1 MNQDKEEVFNELF
14 KAKEIIN
21 SEIHKNK
28 RMENSF
34 SKFGFIN
41 TTWYKDYLHFLKKP
55 NKDSNYEKKLFKYE
69 LLHPKNDK
77 RDYTYIGRST
87 FSFPSDFVFVTQN
100 FVNLISKYIYTYDK
114 YYYEKF
120 KEYLFEIAIGGDC
133 IIMKNFVIERTEN
146 MYIIIYEENKGN
158 MNNNID
164 FILMIDDYSEMK
176 KALNFILEN
185 SIWIYLKNI
194 SFSIEEDEKEI
205 INDKGEKIGYIS
217 RNGEL
222 NRKKEVKEIQKMKN
236 ENIKATQKMIPKF
249 NSILMCL
256 YLSNIFL
263 QELSKFSLDN
273 KKKITKI
280 FVEYFQNFNIH
291 KIKPIFSRSIKI
303 DLFEYI
309 FEEIFV
315 KLDSELS
322 KENEYKVNNGQN
334 DQSVVFKEQ
343 YKNGSIIKRL
353 FYYPQEI
360 KKFCPYCL
368 KTYYKYKYKK
378 IILLKSIDTKNEN
391 FLFEKI
397 FKPEEIEKRERCKL
411 CNLESKC
418 INSKSFILFP
428 KILIILIKEDQIGKI
443 NLKKEI
449 KNDKGISYELYCII
463 EENTN
468 MVYFKNE
475 FDLWLR
481 CGENKREDIES
492 KTPIVLFYR
501 LMNIKNNMRNKNNNN
516 QIQNNN
522 INFNQNLMINNMNN
536 MNNNMNGNNLN
547 ENYMNINNVNNK
559 EKENLNNMSNN
570 YINNNDINNSFTNN
584 MNRNYINMNN
594 HNNLQSYNLNN
605 INSMNMNMNNSANN
619 LNRNNININMNNNY
633 NLNSNNLNN
642 MNNNN
647 MNNNNMMYINR
658 NIMNINSNNL
668 NNMNNNNINGNNMNL
683 NNINMNSGNRNNI
696 NQLNQINNI
705 ESQEIDS
712 KRQIFELNRE
722 IERLRYEL
730 EKEKNINKY
739 LEENMKIKEILL
751 NEKDAEISKLKL
763 RYPFELSEGEK
774 LISITLI
781 SFDELIQYSII
792 CKNTHKFG
800 EIENMFYNKYI
811 EYKNKKNIFLI
822 KGKRINSNKTLEEN
836 NIKNGD
842 VIYFKVIK

>member
-1 MNQDKEEVFNELF
+1 MNPDREKEFNELF

-34 SKFGFIN
+34 SKYGLIN
-41 TTWYKDYLHFLKKP
+41 TVWYKDYLHFLKKP

-309 FEEIFV
+309 FEEIKQSDLPLETVANLLNTFYSLLNKDLIDDNLCIYTLKAVLKFLPFIKEFV
-315 KLDSELS
+315 K
-322 KENEYKVNNGQN
+322 N
-334 DQSVVFKEQ
+334 DESRVKFYDLIEEDKLYEIKGGYVKINDKKYTRIKSD
-343 YKNGSIIKRL
+343 YKNI
-353 FYYPQEI
+353 
-360 KKFCPYCL
+360 
-368 KTYYKYKYKK
+368 
-378 IILLKSIDTKNEN
+378 
-391 FLFEKI
+391 
-397 FKPEEIEKRERCKL
+397 
-411 CNLESKC
+411 
-418 INSKSFILFP
+418 
-428 KILIILIKEDQIGKI
+428 
-443 NLKKEI
+443 
-449 KNDKGISYELYCII
+449 
-463 EENTN
+463 
-468 MVYFKNE
+468 
-475 FDLWLR
+475 
-481 CGENKREDIES
+481 
-492 KTPIVLFYR
+492 
-501 LMNIKNNMRNKNNNN
+501 
-516 QIQNNN
+516 
-522 INFNQNLMINNMNN
+522 
-536 MNNNMNGNNLN
+536 
-547 ENYMNINNVNNK
+547 
-559 EKENLNNMSNN
+559 
-570 YINNNDINNSFTNN
+570 
-584 MNRNYINMNN
+584 
-594 HNNLQSYNLNN
+594 
-605 INSMNMNMNNSANN
+605 
-619 LNRNNININMNNNY
+619 
-633 NLNSNNLNN
+633 
-642 MNNNN
+642 
-647 MNNNNMMYINR
+647 
-658 NIMNINSNNL
+658 
-668 NNMNNNNINGNNMNL
+668 
-683 NNINMNSGNRNNI
+683 
-696 NQLNQINNI
+696 
-705 ESQEIDS
+705 
-712 KRQIFELNRE
+712 
-722 IERLRYEL
+722 
-730 EKEKNINKY
+730 
-739 LEENMKIKEILL
+739 
-751 NEKDAEISKLKL
+751 ISKL
-763 RYPFELSEGEK
+763 
-774 LISITLI
+774 
-781 SFDELIQYSII
+781 
-792 CKNTHKFG
+792 
-800 EIENMFYNKYI
+800 NK
-811 EYKNKKNIFLI
+811 
-822 KGKRINSNKTLEEN
+822 
-836 NIKNGD
+836 
-842 VIYFKVIK
+842 